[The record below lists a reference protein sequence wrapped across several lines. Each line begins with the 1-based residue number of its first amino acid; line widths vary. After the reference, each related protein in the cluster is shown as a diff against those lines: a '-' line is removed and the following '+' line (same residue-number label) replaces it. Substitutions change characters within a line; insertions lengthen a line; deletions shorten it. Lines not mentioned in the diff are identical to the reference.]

1 MHDLAQGAT
10 GGGGQGAG
18 GVAQVMHTQ
27 ALDAG
32 RSGGRLPDSAVE
44 VAAPERLALAAEEYE
59 GIR

>member
-1 MHDLAQGAT
+1 
-10 GGGGQGAG
+10 
-18 GVAQVMHTQ
+18 MHTQ